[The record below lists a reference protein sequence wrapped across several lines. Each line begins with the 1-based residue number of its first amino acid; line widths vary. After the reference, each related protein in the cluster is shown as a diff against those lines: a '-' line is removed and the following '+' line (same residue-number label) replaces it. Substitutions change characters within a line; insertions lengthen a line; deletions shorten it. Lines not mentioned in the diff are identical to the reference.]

1 MFPPPTRS
9 LAASAASLVSA
20 ATLAVTPASPVA
32 AAPVAAAPVSAAPS
46 AVTPGAATRA
56 AAPVATLVGVRAS
69 HHPGLDRVVFEFRG
83 PLPARRSAG
92 YVSRLIA
99 DGSGDTIPVA
109 GDAILG
115 LRFERAV
122 GHDGSGA
129 STHGP
134 ARETFALP
142 EVIQVVR
149 AGDFEA
155 VLTFGIGL
163 ARKAP
168 YRVYT
173 LTRPSRVVVDIKAP
187 RRTVPVGVHFLDS
200 RRYDAGREPYTRA
213 VRRPV
218 APPSLARGAL
228 QRLFAG
234 PTRAEYAAGLR
245 FVASGA
251 TGFRSVVVR
260 GGVAHVRLTG
270 AVGSGGSAFT
280 VADEITPTLKRL
292 PGIHWVKIYDARGR
306 TQHPAGRSDSV
317 PESLEP

>member
-1 MFPPPTRS
+1 MFLPPMRS

-20 ATLAVTPASPVA
+20 ATLVVVPAVPVA
-32 AAPVAAAPVSAAPS
+32 AAPDAAASVSAM
-46 AVTPGAATRA
+46 RA

-115 LRFERAV
+115 LRFERAA

-129 STHGP
+129 SIGP

-142 EVIQVVR
+142 GVVQVVR

-173 LTRPSRVVVDIKAP
+173 LTRPSRVVVDIGTP
-187 RRTVPVGVHFLDS
+187 RRTVPVGVHLLDS
-200 RRYDAGREPYTRA
+200 RRYDAGREPYTRV

-218 APPSLARGAL
+218 APPATARGAL

-280 VADEITPTLKRL
+280 VADEIMPTLKRL
-292 PGIHWVKIYDARGR
+292 PGIHWVKIYDASGR

>member
-1 MFPPPTRS
+1 MFLPPMRS
-9 LAASAASLVSA
+9 LAASATSLVSA
-20 ATLAVTPASPVA
+20 LTLAVLPAVPAA
-32 AAPVAAAPVSAAPS
+32 AAPASAAPAS
-46 AVTPGAATRA
+46 ALRA

-92 YVSRLIA
+92 YVPRLIA
-99 DGSGDTIPVA
+99 DGSGATIPVA
-109 GDAILG
+109 GDAILA

-142 EVIQVVR
+142 GVLQVVR

-155 VLTFGIGL
+155 VLSFGIGL

-173 LTRPSRVVVDIKAP
+173 LTRPSRVVVDIRTP
-187 RRTVPVGVHFLDS
+187 HRTVPVGVHFLDS
-200 RRYDAGREPYTRA
+200 RRYHAGREPYTRA

-218 APPSLARGAL
+218 VAPATARGAL

-280 VADEITPTLKRL
+280 VADEIMPTLKRL
-292 PGIHWVKIYDARGR
+292 PGVHWVKIYDARGR
-306 TQHPAGRSDSV
+306 TERPAGRSDSI